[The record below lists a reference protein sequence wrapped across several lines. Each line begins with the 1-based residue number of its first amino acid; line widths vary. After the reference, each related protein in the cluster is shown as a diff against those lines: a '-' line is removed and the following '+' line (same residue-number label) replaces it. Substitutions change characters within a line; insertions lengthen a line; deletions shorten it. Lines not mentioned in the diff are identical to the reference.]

1 MRFLLITLP
10 LIFLLISSQ
19 LMADSQSAVGW
30 HWYNETA
37 PLEKNKNNKKNDANK
52 LYETFENL
60 TPSEKLKILQ
70 QATTE
75 LRDKA
80 VLSGNVNDIANYK
93 RAQDMWVKKATKFTV
108 GWQRM
113 LLENPNLNYS
123 LQYSHENALAPVMQQ
138 HQHELQNSAISK
150 LAKNN
155 GLLVFYRADRKSDLM
170 FVKVVTEFSKS
181 HHIPLILVS
190 EGSKNIGNLADFQNV
205 ENRYDPDYQ
214 RAHPLRVDYFP
225 AVLLVNPKT
234 GTYQIVSYGYKSE
247 DEMSSRLLSIYD
259 NWKPNF

>member
-1 MRFLLITLP
+1 M
-10 LIFLLISSQ
+10 SSKV
-19 LMADSQSAVGW
+19 MADSQSVVGW

-37 PLEKNKNNKKNDANK
+37 QQKSSDNKKNKKNNENK

-60 TPSEKLKILQ
+60 TPSEQLKILQ

-80 VLSGNVNDIANYK
+80 VLSGNVDDIANYK

-123 LQYSHENALAPVMQQ
+123 LKYSHENVLAPVMQQ
-138 HQHELQNSAISK
+138 HEHELQNKAISQ
-150 LAKNN
+150 LANNN

-170 FVKVVTEFSKS
+170 FAKVVAAFSTA
-181 HHIPLILVS
+181 HHISLILVS
-190 EGSKNIGNLADFQNV
+190 EGNKNLGNTANFQNI
-205 ENRYDPDYQ
+205 ENRYDTNHQ
-214 RAHPLRVDYFP
+214 RPPSL
-225 AVLLVNPKT
+225 
-234 GTYQIVSYGYKSE
+234 
-247 DEMSSRLLSIYD
+247 
-259 NWKPNF
+259 